1 MVSITQHDHPGQAS
15 REKLF
20 FRGLLLEK
28 MKKKTELAEANIVI
42 QQQRK

>member
-1 MVSITQHDHPGQAS
+1 MVTITQHDRPGQAS

-28 MKKKTELAEANIVI
+28 MKKKTEHAEVNIAI
-42 QQQRK
+42 